1 MATPEL
7 SLFSYEILGLVG
19 PDGAGPHDLLLLAKR
34 GRFLN
39 WAGESQYYT
48 EPKRLAKLGYLAARK
63 EPGKTRERTVYTLTE
78 KGLNA
83 LRKWAQT
90 PVAFTALKSEP
101 LLRLLICDLVG
112 EKVTR
117 DSMATL
123 RDDIAELQSR
133 LEEAERSAHELPH
146 REKYLMLVNGF
157 MRRYLELHLEL
168 IDQVEEELVG
178 DAAAASL
185 RRAERVR

>member
-1 MATPEL
+1 
-7 SLFSYEILGLVG
+7 
-19 PDGAGPHDLLLLAKR
+19 
-34 GRFLN
+34 
-39 WAGESQYYT
+39 
-48 EPKRLAKLGYLAARK
+48 
-63 EPGKTRERTVYTLTE
+63 VYTLTE

-112 EKVTR
+112 ENVTR

-178 DAAAASL
+178 DAAAASP
-185 RRAERVR
+185 RRAQRVR

>member
-7 SLFSYEILGLVG
+7 SLFSFEILGLVG

-133 LEEAERSAHELPH
+133 LEQAERSAHELPH
-146 REKYLMLVNGF
+146 REKYLMIVNGF

-168 IDQVEEELVG
+168 IDQVDEELVG
-178 DAAAASL
+178 DAAAASP
-185 RRAERVR
+185 RRAQRVR

>member
-117 DSMATL
+117 DSMVTL

-178 DAAAASL
+178 DAATASP
-185 RRAERVR
+185 RRAQRVR

>member
-133 LEEAERSAHELPH
+133 LEQAERSAHELPH
-146 REKYLMLVNGF
+146 REKYLMIVNGF

-168 IDQVEEELVG
+168 IDQVDEELVG
-178 DAAAASL
+178 DAAAASP
-185 RRAERVR
+185 RRVQRVR